1 MIVKLLLSELQIFD
15 IQPKKHKISA
25 IDSRIEH
32 LNQEFHDEYIED
44 MHSDD
49 ELFDKN
55 IEDLQFS
62 LNQTSGVYIKNK
74 DIGKVK
80 MKLKS
85 VAPGAVRQ
93 RRR

>member
-1 MIVKLLLSELQIFD
+1 MIVKLLLSELQIVD

-32 LNQEFHDEYIED
+32 LNQELREEYIEYIEY

-74 DIGKVK
+74 DIGTVL
-80 MKLKS
+80 LKH
-85 VAPGAVRQ
+85 V
-93 RRR
+93 